1 MFEAIEPTQEK
12 NMHVWQRAWGHG
24 GGGGGGCPV
33 MTVTGNPRS
42 TAL

>member
-24 GGGGGGCPV
+24 EGGCGPV